1 MKNQLAC
8 QSPAWKKRVWT
19 GALLLCLPLIAW
31 ANDAPVAVPGVN
43 PKLQGAEL
51 FTATCAACHGPQGQG
66 NDELRA
72 PSIAALPA
80 WYVSNQLDHFRAKR
94 RGNDPADA
102 QGLLMAAIA
111 GLLSPQQVKSV
122 ARHVETL
129 PRMAPKAPPDAN
141 ADLAEG
147 RWLYEMR
154 CMECHRY
161 NGSGELVFASPP
173 LIGLQ
178 GWYLQAQLEK
188 FRRGLRGAAP
198 EDVNGAKMVLATSH
212 IESDQQLRDVVA
224 FILTLNP
231 PPESNPFE

>member
-1 MKNQLAC
+1 MFL
-8 QSPAWKKRVWT
+8 
-19 GALLLCLPLIAW
+19 GLPVLTNAGE
-31 ANDAPVAVPGVN
+31 AAAPVPTVN
-43 PKLQGAEL
+43 PKLQGADL

-80 WYVSNQLDHFRAKR
+80 WYVTNQLDHFRAQR
-94 RGNDPADA
+94 RGTDAADA
-102 QGLLMAAIA
+102 QGLMMAAIA
-111 GLLSPQQVKSV
+111 KALSPQQVQGV
-122 ARHVETL
+122 ARHLETL
-129 PRMAPKAPPDAN
+129 PRAAPKAPPDAKAN
-141 ADLAEG
+141 LAEG
-147 RWLYEMR
+147 RWLYETR

-188 FRRGLRGAAP
+188 YRQGLRGAAP
-198 EDVNGAKMVLATSH
+198 GDVNGAKMVLATSH
-212 IESDQQLRDVVA
+212 IESDAQLRDVVA
-224 FILTLNP
+224 FILTLNQ